1 MAAARASAEAAE
13 VPVRGVRARGARAR
27 GRRESVRR
35 RRDATPVASGAA
47 AARAHRGE
55 AGESAGA
62 TAHGATAVSPPRA
75 IVPLVIAAADNIAR
89 HASSERARLAWASA
103 EVPARSLRAL
113 SPSHGVRS
121 RQTRMVAPAPSRR
134 PGQTSADP
142 TDDVG
147 SAPRG
152 FRGFAAVRALAGPS
166 GGPVSGAMRP
176 RASIVQTGDAGLLL
190 SGLGRG
196 RRPFALAPVPGPGMP
211 SQRGFGSPTRPPPRP
226 GPASN

>member
-1 MAAARASAEAAE
+1 M
-13 VPVRGVRARGARAR
+13 PVRIALPRAHRRCLRGGRAR
-27 GRRESVRR
+27 RR
-35 RRDATPVASGAA
+35 RKFRWRPRDATPVASGAGA
-47 AARAHRGE
+47 TPARGVG
-55 AGESAGA
+55 AGESVGA
-62 TAHGATAVSPPRA
+62 IAVVATVVSPCRA
-75 IVPLVIAAADNIAR
+75 IVPLVIAAADNFAGD
-89 HASSERARLAWASA
+89 ASSERACLSWASA

-134 PGQTSADP
+134 PWQTSADP

-176 RASIVQTGDAGLLL
+176 RASIVQTGDAGLFL

-196 RRPFALAPVPGPGMP
+196 RRLFALAPVPGPGIP
-211 SQRGFGSPTRPPPRP
+211 TQRGRGSPMRPPPRP